1 MKKSTIRKSG
11 RVEKIAMWVA
21 VLLAG
26 WMGAS
31 CADTPRSL
39 LSGASVVPPDIEQAC
54 TFATM
59 KCTHCHP
66 IERVVLS
73 RGIGVGRWQMTINQ
87 MRLKPS
93 SGISPSD
100 ADVVFRCLQY
110 IEESCIECKQRRS

>member
-1 MKKSTIRKSG
+1 MSSRAG
-11 RVEKIAMWVA
+11 RVEQIVMSILVA
-21 VLLAG
+21 LASS
-26 WMGAS
+26 MAAA
-31 CADTPRSL
+31 CADTPRGL

-73 RGIGVGRWQMTINQ
+73 RGIGVERWQTTINH

>member
-1 MKKSTIRKSG
+1 VKKSNMRSAG
-11 RVEKIAMWVA
+11 HVEKIAMWIT
-21 VLLAG
+21 VLIAG

-39 LSGASVVPPDIEQAC
+39 LAGASVVPSDIEQAC

-73 RGIGVGRWQMTINQ
+73 RGMGVERWQMTINQ

-100 ADVVFRCLQY
+100 ADIVFRCLRF

>member
-1 MKKSTIRKSG
+1 MIRSAG
-11 RVEKIAMWVA
+11 RVEQIVLSILF
-21 VLLAG
+21 LLAG
-26 WMGAS
+26 SMAAA
-31 CADTPRSL
+31 CADTPRGL

-73 RGIGVGRWQMTINQ
+73 RGVGVGRWRMTIDE

-93 SGISPSD
+93 SGISPND
-100 ADVVFRCLQY
+100 ADVVFRCLRY

>member
-1 MKKSTIRKSG
+1 VKKSKIRSTG
-11 RVEKIAMWVA
+11 RVEKIAMLIV
-21 VLLAG
+21 VLFAG

-73 RGIGVGRWQMTINQ
+73 RGIGVERWQMTINH

-100 ADVVFRCLQY
+100 ADVVFRCLRY